1 VKSWEKNNLVEK
13 LGKLG
18 YKQKLVERFL
28 PEKHHETREKDKSD
42 KTLNF
47 QHRACSDIALWFQLF
62 RTLFSPQSDW
72 FGSYICL
79 QVGKM
84 EIHRTSSAHG

>member
-42 KTLNF
+42 KTL
-47 QHRACSDIALWFQLF
+47 S
-62 RTLFSPQSDW
+62 TQSM
-72 FGSYICL
+72 L
-79 QVGKM
+79 
-84 EIHRTSSAHG
+84 